1 MHVDL
6 SKLTDGF
13 SSKLKVISFFLAVIK
28 LKKLK
33 KIIYIFEKKTKESPF
48 LFTDHCLIKNFKLIK
63 LQKKPKT
70 KILFNPYNY
79 VSELRKLKSI
89 NFIDQINDKKFNIIA
104 DLSYKNFLPNKIIQK
119 RISKI
124 NLPKK
129 FIGIHIRSTDRV
141 VNIKNF
147 IKKIQFK
154 EMIFDFQINNM
165 IKNINNYI
173 KLKSNI
179 NNIFICSDDMLYKFF
194 FLTELKKNNNIYFN
208 QAKFKKD
215 KFRQTNGKDFVTELF
230 CLSKSKIII
239 STVGGAVTNAA
250 YLISKKKIKIYK
262 WTNIINIF
270 FFIKIIVLTVFLL
283 KKLNFFFKKFFL

>member
-1 MHVDL
+1 MYVDL

-13 SSKLKVISFFLAVIK
+13 SSKLRVISFFLAVIK

-33 KIIYIFEKKTKESPF
+33 KIIYIFEKKTRESPF
-48 LFTDHCLIKNFKLIK
+48 LFTDHCLVKNFKLIK

-70 KILFNPYNY
+70 TILFNPYNY

-89 NFIDQINDKKFNIIA
+89 NFIDQINDKKFNLTA

-154 EMIFDFQINNM
+154 EMIFDFQIINM

-179 NNIFICSDDMLYKFF
+179 NNIFICSDDMFYKNF
-194 FLTELKKNNNIYFN
+194 FLIELKKNNNIYFN

-215 KFRQTNGKDFVTELF
+215 KFRQTNGVDFVTELF
-230 CLSKSKIII
+230 CLSKSKIVI
-239 STVGGAVTNAA
+239 STVGGGVSNAA
-250 YLISKKKIKIYK
+250 YLISNKKIKIYK
-262 WTNIINIF
+262 WTNITNIF

-283 KKLNFFFKKFFL
+283 KRLNFFFFK

>member
-1 MHVDL
+1 
-6 SKLTDGF
+6 
-13 SSKLKVISFFLAVIK
+13 
-28 LKKLK
+28 
-33 KIIYIFEKKTKESPF
+33 
-48 LFTDHCLIKNFKLIK
+48 
-63 LQKKPKT
+63 
-70 KILFNPYNY
+70 
-79 VSELRKLKSI
+79 
-89 NFIDQINDKKFNIIA
+89 
-104 DLSYKNFLPNKIIQK
+104 
-119 RISKI
+119 
-124 NLPKK
+124 
-129 FIGIHIRSTDRV
+129 
-141 VNIKNF
+141 
-147 IKKIQFK
+147 
-154 EMIFDFQINNM
+154 
-165 IKNINNYI
+165 
-173 KLKSNI
+173 
-179 NNIFICSDDMLYKFF
+179 MLYKFF